1 MHGAR
6 ADARRHRQRVA
17 RRQRRRIAAG
27 ALGEQRREP
36 HLLEHVE
43 VVVRR
48 RAVGADAD
56 VDAELQHAR
65 HRRDAGAELEVARRV
80 VRDARIEVLQ
90 RADLAF
96 VHVHA
101 VRREHLRLEQPV
113 LLHPRHDRHAVLST
127 GRLDLERRFGE
138 VDVQRHVEL
147 GGQLRARA
155 QDFRRAG
162 VGRVRRRRRDD
173 QRMAAPALDEVARAR
188 ERVLVARRVGRREA
202 EHRLPAQR
210 AHAGVGR
217 RLRDRILE
225 VVHVGEGGDA
235 GPDHLGAGEL
245 GAERDEVGA
254 HEFALDRHHVAHQP
268 DVEAQIVGEPAQ
280 ERHRRVRVR
289 VDEPRHHDASAAV
302 DRLGGRVRIGVGA
315 DRCDGITRN
324 GDGAAAMDREAFVH
338 RQDDGVGEPEIAGRH
353 GLSSIVCRRCRARN
367 EPQRHEDTE
376 QRARAPHAAAQ
387 RRRGRAN
394 GAETQT
400 TGYRRVCVSA
410 PFTRPLSRSASPA
423 DVRRALRSSAV
434 ARLCVSVSPWFVYVR
449 ICFSASWKASNN
461 CSSRSWNSRSTPSRR
476 LAKSACTF
484 AASGTAASAF
494 VRRVRASFTV
504 C

>member
-1 MHGAR
+1 M
-6 ADARRHRQRVA
+6 
-17 RRQRRRIAAG
+17 
-27 ALGEQRREP
+27 
-36 HLLEHVE
+36 
-43 VVVRR
+43 
-48 RAVGADAD
+48 
-56 VDAELQHAR
+56 
-65 HRRDAGAELEVARRV
+65 
-80 VRDARIEVLQ
+80 
-90 RADLAF
+90 
-96 VHVHA
+96 
-101 VRREHLRLEQPV
+101 
-113 LLHPRHDRHAVLST
+113 
-127 GRLDLERRFGE
+127 
-138 VDVQRHVEL
+138 QRHVEL

-225 VVHVGEGGDA
+225 VVHVGEAGDA
-235 GPDHLGAGEL
+235 GSDHLRAAEL
-245 GAERDEVGA
+245 RTERDEVGV
-254 HEFALDRHHVAHQP
+254 HELALDRHHVAHQP

-353 GLSSIVCRRCRARN
+353 GLFDCTR
-367 EPQRHEDTE
+367 
-376 QRARAPHAAAQ
+376 
-387 RRRGRAN
+387 
-394 GAETQT
+394 TQS
-400 TGYRRVCVSA
+400 RQS
-410 PFTRPLSRSASPA
+410 SRSAE
-423 DVRRALRSSAV
+423 ALRLLRPFASPRPLPSLRPPFRQ
-434 ARLCVSVSPWFVYVR
+434 ARR
-449 ICFSASWKASNN
+449 FSASWKASNN
-461 CSSRSWNSRSTPSRR
+461 CSSRSWNSRSTSPRR
-476 LAKSACTF
+476 VAKSACTF